1 MFGAKKKKD
10 EAFQK
15 VKKGAGKGKLAAK
28 IIVIAVV
35 ILVLVSESYYSIQ
48 EEEQAVVCTF
58 CYPLDLTSPGL
69 HF

>member
-15 VKKGAGKGKLAAK
+15 VKKGAGKGKFAAK

-35 ILVLVSESYYSIQ
+35 ILVLVS
-48 EEEQAVVCTF
+48 
-58 CYPLDLTSPGL
+58 
-69 HF
+69 